1 VKGKV
6 ILFSSIVL
14 LMVFAVAPLLAPSA
28 SACQIVPASVVAN
41 GVPTLTI
48 VSVTPYS
55 WGFVGKYDL
64 TIPNL
69 LTIGTKGIDVRS
81 ISTLT
86 GVFDSKTKIFNVYSD
101 GGLYVIGSPT
111 DGFRYYPWSFII
123 TEYNYDPSTNTFS
136 HATVQCVAF
145 GFGIFAG
152 DILVLHYAGP
162 NQVTGT
168 WTGYVIIP

>member
-1 VKGKV
+1 MKGKV
-6 ILFSSIVL
+6 ILLFSVVL
-14 LMVFAVAPLLAPSA
+14 LMLFAVTPLMASSA
-28 SACQIVPASVVAN
+28 KACIIVPASVVVN
-41 GVPTLTI
+41 GSFKLTI
-48 VSVTPYS
+48 ISVTAFS

-64 TIPNL
+64 TVANL
-69 LTIGTKGIDVRS
+69 LKIGTKGYDTLS
-81 ISTLT
+81 ISTMT

-101 GGLYVIGSPT
+101 GGWYVIGSPK